1 MQWRAPWRR
10 QRVAAAVRQALV
22 LASDA
27 SGVPLMHQARVR
39 LEAELARARRYE
51 RPLTVGVVALEP
63 AESGPDRCA
72 APSALFLAG
81 AIVREALR
89 GSDLV
94 TYDAQH
100 NHYVILFIESTKL
113 QAVQAAKRVQAL
125 LSTRTSL
132 RVRHGLAEFPADG
145 LLLEDL
151 ITMACSVAATEA
163 L

>member
-1 MQWRAPWRR
+1 MQ
-10 QRVAAAVRQALV
+10 
-22 LASDA
+22 
-27 SGVPLMHQARVR
+27 QARVR

-63 AESGPDRCA
+63 AEAAEPGPDRCA
-72 APSALFLAG
+72 APLALFLAG
-81 AIVREALR
+81 AAVREALR

-94 TYDAQH
+94 TYDARH
-100 NHYVILFIESTKL
+100 NHYVILFTESTKM
-113 QAVQAAKRVQAL
+113 QAVPAAKRVQAL
-125 LSTRTSL
+125 LYTRTSL

-151 ITMACSVAATEA
+151 ITMACSVTATEA